1 MNGKHNTEQQ
11 RTEDPWA
18 PVTVPADQSAYDQ
31 QQAAHQ
37 RQLTAAGYGA
47 EQRARY
53 IEESVQAPEYAASVW
68 DEQVIPAAE
77 AAGTIPEN
85 PNPFSPAE
93 KATHAARDAAI
104 SQFWEQHPEYDVFS
118 NSPENQALFRQAM
131 DHGDQKAREVLG
143 DKVAEHML
151 SRPREST
158 VERDR
163 EVDEEIDL

>member
-1 MNGKHNTEQQ
+1 MNGKHNAEQQ

-31 QQAAHQ
+31 QQAAYK

-53 IEESVQAPEYAASVW
+53 IEESGQDPEYAASVW
-68 DEQVIPAAE
+68 DEQVVPAAE
-77 AAGTIPEN
+77 AAGIIPEN

-93 KATHAARDAAI
+93 EATHAARDAAV

-131 DHGDQKAREVLG
+131 EHGDQKAREVLG

-158 VERDR
+158 VECDR